1 MKQKHSRLKALPLLM
16 TALLLLAAVA
26 ACNSDAPATTTVASG
41 AAVATETTP
50 AETAAAPAT
59 AGGNKVYLITMDQMD
74 QYWANIDA
82 GCKLAIEE
90 LSAGGTEIEYIWQAP
105 DVKDDAKQIEVI
117 NNAAA
122 AGASVILLAANGPDA
137 VTSALQEAA
146 NLGVKFIY
154 VDSPADFPAEQTLT
168 TDNEAAGKTAGETML
183 AALTAKGITSGTIG
197 VVNVNSSTASVVS
210 RETGFRAAFEG
221 KGFDILET
229 QYAEGDV
236 ARSKDAATNF
246 ITQGVVGLFG
256 ANEGSSTGVGN
267 AIKEDGNKVI
277 GVGFD
282 NSSAIQ
288 ELIADGSLL
297 ATMQQNPDKMGYF
310 GMLSAAKILKG
321 ESIPAA
327 EKDID
332 TAVSVLK
339 AEGGATASGGASSGA
354 SGKVYL
360 ITMDQ
365 MDQYWANIDAGCKL
379 ALEELA
385 AAGSAIEY
393 IWQAPDVKDDAKQ
406 IEVINNAA
414 AAGANVILL
423 AANGPDAVTS
433 ALQEAA
439 NLGVKFI
446 YVDSPADFPAEQTLT
461 TDNEAA
467 GKTAGE
473 TMLAALTAKGITSG
487 TIGVVNVNSSTA
499 SVVSRETGFRA
510 AFDGKGFDIL
520 ETQYAEGDVARS
532 KDAATNFIT
541 QGVVGLFG
549 ANEGSST
556 GVGNAIKEDGNKVI
570 GVGFDNSSAIQEL
583 IADGSLLATMQQ
595 NPDKMG
601 YFGMLSAAKILKGES
616 IPAAE
621 KDIDT
626 AVSVLTK

>member
-1 MKQKHSRLKALPLLM
+1 MMAF
-16 TALLLLAAVA
+16 LLLAAVA
-26 ACNSDAPATTTVASG
+26 ACNSGTPATTT
-41 AAVATETTP
+41 AAPDAAATTEAAPTTAAP
-50 AETAAAPAT
+50 AETTTAAPAETTAAPAETTAAPAT
-59 AGGNKVYLITMDQMD
+59 AGGNKVYLVTMDQMD

-90 LSAGGTEIEYIWQAP
+90 LRAGGTE
-105 DVKDDAKQIEVI
+105 
-117 NNAAA
+117 
-122 AGASVILLAANGPDA
+122 
-137 VTSALQEAA
+137 
-146 NLGVKFIY
+146 
-154 VDSPADFPAEQTLT
+154 
-168 TDNEAAGKTAGETML
+168 
-183 AALTAKGITSGTIG
+183 
-197 VVNVNSSTASVVS
+197 
-210 RETGFRAAFEG
+210 
-221 KGFDILET
+221 
-229 QYAEGDV
+229 
-236 ARSKDAATNF
+236 
-246 ITQGVVGLFG
+246 
-256 ANEGSSTGVGN
+256 
-267 AIKEDGNKVI
+267 
-277 GVGFD
+277 
-282 NSSAIQ
+282 
-288 ELIADGSLL
+288 
-297 ATMQQNPDKMGYF
+297 
-310 GMLSAAKILKG
+310 
-321 ESIPAA
+321 
-327 EKDID
+327 
-332 TAVSVLK
+332 
-339 AEGGATASGGASSGA
+339 
-354 SGKVYL
+354 
-360 ITMDQ
+360 
-365 MDQYWANIDAGCKL
+365 
-379 ALEELA
+379 
-385 AAGSAIEY
+385 IEY

-473 TMLAALTAKGITSG
+473 TMLEALTAKGVTSG
-487 TIGVVNVNSSTA
+487 KIGVVNVNSSTA

-510 AFDGKGFDIL
+510 AFAGKGFDIL

-556 GVGNAIKEDGNKVI
+556 GVGSAIKEDGNRVI